1 MRIPKLRGALTRARW
16 LRADAGLRRQIG
28 RVEGFL
34 RGPGEARGAE
44 ESPVL
49 FFNAS
54 TRIQHPS
61 LNAAYSLLASWAV
74 RAGGAPVRYLVCD
87 HGMDLCILGTKRDDL
102 TAPPPCRPC
111 LRRSAS
117 LFPSDLRVSLP
128 YEPSAG
134 EGARREVSRM
144 RLRELV
150 DWEHGGLPLGRLCLP
165 GLRWALRRNRL
176 PDDEATVGLFRR
188 YLVSA
193 ASLACRLEETLRAR
207 RPRSLVVFNGILY
220 PEAIAREVAMR
231 QGIPVVTHEVGLR
244 PFSAFFSHQHA
255 TFREIEFAP
264 GEQLSVEEEKRLDDY
279 LSARFRGEF
288 TMAGIRFW
296 PEMKDLPEDLLER
309 IGRHRQ
315 TVTVFT
321 NVIFD
326 TSQVHANTV
335 FPDMFAWL
343 EALRAEIVR
352 QRGTLFVIRAHPDE
366 DRPGKAS
373 RETVARWLEES
384 GLRASP
390 NVAFFGPSEYVSSY
404 DLIRQAK
411 LVLVYNSSIGLE
423 ASILGAP
430 VLCAGRARYTQV
442 PTVFFPSTPE
452 EYVRELRALL
462 AMERIPV
469 PPEYGA
475 NARAFLFYE
484 LYRASLDLEPFLQPY
499 PAVPGMVT
507 FSSFEPQAL
516 LSSRELGAVRSGILD
531 GSPFVLA

>member
-1 MRIPKLRGALTRARW
+1 VRIPKLRGALTRAQW
-16 LRADAGLRRQIG
+16 LRADAGLRRQVG
-28 RVEGFL
+28 RVEAYLQGL
-34 RGPGEARGAE
+34 GAPTRAE

-74 RAGGAPVRYLVCD
+74 RASGVPVRYLVCD
-87 HGMDLCILGTKRDDL
+87 QGMDLCILGTKRDDVM
-102 TAPPPCRPC
+102 ASPPCRTC
-111 LRRSAS
+111 VRRSAS
-117 LFPSDLRVSLP
+117 FFPAALRVPLP
-128 YEPSAG
+128 FDPSAG
-134 EGARREVSRM
+134 EEARREITRM
-144 RLRELV
+144 GLRELIA
-150 DWEHGGLPLGRLCLP
+150 WEHGGLPLGELCLP

-176 PDDEATVGLFRR
+176 PDDEATAGLFRR

-193 ASLACRLEETLRAR
+193 ASLARRFEETFRTA
-207 RPRSLVVFNGILY
+207 RPRSLVVFNGITY

-255 TFREIEFAP
+255 TFREIELVP
-264 GEQLSVEEEKRLDDY
+264 GEKLSAEEEKRLDDY
-279 LSARFRGEF
+279 LSARFRGQF

-296 PEMKDLPEDLLER
+296 PEMKALPEDLLGR

-315 TVTVFT
+315 MVAVFT

-326 TSQVHANTV
+326 TSQVHANSV

-352 QRGTLFVIRAHPDE
+352 HPDTLFIIRAHPDE

-373 RETVARWLEES
+373 RETVASWLEDS
-384 GLRASP
+384 RLLARP
-390 NVAFFGPSEYVSSY
+390 NVAFFGPSDYVSSY
-404 DLIRQAK
+404 DLIGRAK

-452 EYVRELRALL
+452 DYIRELRALL

-469 PPEYGA
+469 PPEYAA
-475 NARAFLFYE
+475 NARGFLFYE
-484 LYRASLDLEPFLQPY
+484 LYRASLDLEAFLRPY

-507 FSSFEPQAL
+507 FSSFEPEAI
-516 LSSRELGAVRSGILD
+516 SSSKELDTIRSGILD
-531 GSPFVLA
+531 GQPFVSY